1 MAKKALVVNADG
13 TYSTLDVETEFL
25 SKMQNAVDGLIQPID
40 IRETLTMWVNEE
52 FLFKGTY
59 EPNLL
64 GTAMFQTV
72 GGEYAIQGS
81 IVFTGGTDEDGDTL
95 GLDDSEFMSLTAQAE
110 IAKGWIDSGVLAQ
123 FVKSWLAEMRVNF
136 LF

>member
-1 MAKKALVVNADG
+1 MAKNALVVNADG

-40 IRETLTMWVNEE
+40 LTETLTMWVNEE
-52 FLFKGTY
+52 FLFKGTF

-72 GGEYAIQGS
+72 GGEYPIQGT
-81 IVFTGGTDEDGDTL
+81 IVFTGGTDSEGETL
-95 GLDDSEFMSLTAQAE
+95 GLDDSDYTRLSVFAE
-110 IAKGWIDSGVLAQ
+110 IAKGWAETGVMA
-123 FVKSWLAEMRVNF
+123 
-136 LF
+136 